1 MLHIVM
7 DGAGDMPPEWRDLY
21 NIDVV
26 ATPVHFDGKTYHP
39 GVNLDYN
46 DFYRLVDESGVI
58 PKTSQPSPYEFTQR
72 FRQIARFGDT
82 ILAIIISSKLSGT
95 YESAIAAAKEL
106 AGELNIITFDTQA
119 GSAAVGMMC
128 REARLMEKAG
138 KSVQDILARL
148 DQIRQNLTI
157 VLTLDNLEY
166 ARMSGRVK
174 ALQASLVSLLN
185 VKPIAELRDGVI
197 VMADK
202 VRTRS
207 RALQRIVEMVYQRVG
222 DQLVNAA
229 VVHARDPET
238 GKTMMEMVKKR
249 LNCKDLIMT
258 DLSLPVAANLGP
270 GTVGVVAYP
279 AK

>member
-46 DFYRLVDESGVI
+46 GFYRLVDESGVI

-95 YESAIAAAKEL
+95 YESAMAAAKEL
-106 AGELNIITFDTQA
+106 AGEINIITFDTQA

-128 REARLMEKAG
+128 REARLMERTG

-148 DQIRQNLTI
+148 DQIRKNLTI

-185 VKPIAELRDGVI
+185 IKPIAMLQDGVI
-197 VMADK
+197 IMADK
-202 VRTRS
+202 VRTRG

>member
-7 DGAGDMPPEWRDLY
+7 DGAGDMPSEWRDLY

-39 GVNLDYN
+39 GVNLDFEG
-46 DFYRLVDESGVI
+46 FYRLVDESGVI

-72 FRQIARFGDT
+72 FRQIAKFGDT

-128 REARLMEKAG
+128 REARLMERAG
-138 KSVQDILARL
+138 KSMQDILARL
-148 DQIRQNLTI
+148 DQVRQNLTI

-229 VVHARDPET
+229 VVHARDTET

-279 AK
+279 VK

>member
-46 DFYRLVDESGVI
+46 GFYRLVDESGVI

-95 YESAIAAAKEL
+95 YESAMAAAKEL
-106 AGELNIITFDTQA
+106 AGEINIITFDTQA

-128 REARLMEKAG
+128 REARLMERTG

-148 DQIRQNLTI
+148 DQIRKNLTI

-185 VKPIAELRDGVI
+185 IKPIAMLQDGVI
-197 VMADK
+197 IMADK
-202 VRTRS
+202 VRTRG

-270 GTVGVVAYP
+270 GTVGVVVYP

>member
-7 DGAGDMPPEWRDLY
+7 DGVGDMPSEWRDLY

-39 GVNLDYN
+39 GVNLDFEG
-46 DFYRLVDESGVI
+46 FYRLVDESGVI

-72 FRQIARFGDT
+72 FRQIAKFGDT

-128 REARLMEKAG
+128 REARLMERAG
-138 KSVQDILARL
+138 KSMQDILARL
-148 DQIRQNLTI
+148 DQVRQNLTI

-185 VKPIAELRDGVI
+185 VKPIAELRDGLI

-229 VVHARDPET
+229 VVHARDTET

-279 AK
+279 VK

>member
-7 DGAGDMPPEWRDLY
+7 DGAGDMPSEWRDLY

-39 GVNLDYN
+39 GVNLDFEG
-46 DFYRLVDESGVI
+46 FYRLVDESGVI

-72 FRQIARFGDT
+72 FRQITKFGDT

-128 REARLMEKAG
+128 REARLMERAG
-138 KSVQDILARL
+138 KSMQDILARL
-148 DQIRQNLTI
+148 DQVRQNLTI

-166 ARMSGRVK
+166 ARMSGRV
-174 ALQASLVSLLN
+174 
-185 VKPIAELRDGVI
+185 
-197 VMADK
+197 
-202 VRTRS
+202 
-207 RALQRIVEMVYQRVG
+207 
-222 DQLVNAA
+222 
-229 VVHARDPET
+229 
-238 GKTMMEMVKKR
+238 
-249 LNCKDLIMT
+249 
-258 DLSLPVAANLGP
+258 
-270 GTVGVVAYP
+270 
-279 AK
+279 

>member
-7 DGAGDMPPEWRDLY
+7 DGAGDMPSEWRDLY

-39 GVNLDYN
+39 GVNLDFEG
-46 DFYRLVDESGVI
+46 FYRLVDESGVI

-72 FRQIARFGDT
+72 FRQIAKFGDT

-95 YESAIAAAKEL
+95 YKSAIAAAKEL

-128 REARLMEKAG
+128 REARLMERAG
-138 KSVQDILARL
+138 KSMQDILARL
-148 DQIRQNLTI
+148 DQVRQNLTI

-229 VVHARDPET
+229 VVHARDTET

-279 AK
+279 VK

>member
-21 NIDVV
+21 NIEVV
-26 ATPVHFDGKTYHP
+26 ATPVHFNGKTYHP
-39 GVNLDYN
+39 GVNLDYEG
-46 DFYRLVDESGVI
+46 FYRLVDESGVI

-95 YESAIAAAKEL
+95 FESAKAAAKEL
-106 AGELNIITFDTQA
+106 AGELNIITFDTLA

-128 REARLMEKAG
+128 REARLMERAG

-174 ALQASLVSLLN
+174 ALQASLASLLN

-197 VMADK
+197 IMADK
-202 VRTRS
+202 VRTRG
-207 RALQRIVEMVYQRVG
+207 RALKRIVEMVHQRVG

-229 VVHARDPET
+229 VVHARDPEI
-238 GKTMMEMVKKR
+238 GKTMMDMVKNR

-270 GTVGVVAYP
+270 GTVGVVAFP

>member
-39 GVNLDYN
+39 GVNLDFEG
-46 DFYRLVDESGVI
+46 FYRLVDESGVI

-185 VKPIAELRDGVI
+185 VKPIAMLQDGVI
-197 VMADK
+197 IMADK
-202 VRTRS
+202 VRTRG

>member
-1 MLHIVM
+1 M

-39 GVNLDYN
+39 GVNLDF
-46 DFYRLVDESGVI
+46 DGFYRLVDESGVI

-95 YESAIAAAKEL
+95 YESAMAAAKEL
-106 AGELNIITFDTQA
+106 AGEINIITFDTQA

-128 REARLMEKAG
+128 REARLMERTG

-148 DQIRQNLTI
+148 DQIRKNLTI

-185 VKPIAELRDGVI
+185 IKPIAMLQDGVI
-197 VMADK
+197 IMADK
-202 VRTRS
+202 VRTRG

-270 GTVGVVAYP
+270 GTVGVVVYP

>member
-7 DGAGDMPPEWRDLY
+7 DGAGDMPPEWRELY
-21 NIDVV
+21 NIEVV

-72 FRQIARFGDT
+72 FRQIAKFGDT

-95 YESAIAAAKEL
+95 YESAIASAKEL

>member
-7 DGAGDMPPEWRDLY
+7 DGAGDMPSEWRDLY

-39 GVNLDYN
+39 GVNLDFEG
-46 DFYRLVDESGVI
+46 FYRLVDESGVI

-72 FRQIARFGDT
+72 FRQIAKFGDT

-95 YESAIAAAKEL
+95 YKSAIAAAKEL

-148 DQIRQNLTI
+148 DQVRQNLTI

-229 VVHARDPET
+229 VVHARDTET

>member
-7 DGAGDMPPEWRDLY
+7 DGAGDMPSEWRDLY

-39 GVNLDYN
+39 GVNLDFEG
-46 DFYRLVDESGVI
+46 FYRLVDESGVI

-72 FRQIARFGDT
+72 FRQIAKFGDT

-95 YESAIAAAKEL
+95 YKSAIAAAKEL

-258 DLSLPVAANLGP
+258 DLSLPVSANLGP

>member
-21 NIDVV
+21 NIDIV

-58 PKTSQPSPYEFTQR
+58 PKTSQPSPYEFIQR
-72 FRQIARFGDT
+72 FRQIAKFGDT

-197 VMADK
+197 VMVDK

-207 RALQRIVEMVYQRVG
+207 RALQRIVEMVYKRVG

>member
-7 DGAGDMPPEWRDLY
+7 DGAGDMPSEWRDLY

-39 GVNLDYN
+39 GVNLDFEG
-46 DFYRLVDESGVI
+46 FYRLVDESGVI

-72 FRQIARFGDT
+72 FRQIAKFGDT

-229 VVHARDPET
+229 VVHARDTET

-279 AK
+279 VK